1 MKIEQTKLRGVLLI
15 QPEPM
20 ATGHGEIAE
29 DLRGFFVETYNE
41 EKYRAAGIGVAFVE
55 DDMSVSKKNV
65 LRGMHGDDRTWKLIT
80 CSHGTVFFVAVY
92 GKEGS
97 PDFGAWQ
104 SFELSDSNRLR
115 ILVPPWYAS
124 GYAVLSEMAIVNYK
138 QSELFR
144 AGGQFS
150 FKWNDPRFGIAWPA
164 SKWIMS
170 ARDAA

>member
-1 MKIEQTKLRGVLLI
+1 MKILQTKLDGVLLI
-15 QPEPM
+15 EPEIV
-20 ATGHGEIAE
+20 ARGAGEITE

-41 EKYRAAGIGVAFVE
+41 EKYRVAGITVKFME

-80 CSHGTVFFVAVY
+80 CSHGSIFFVAVY

-97 PDFGAWQ
+97 PDFGKWQ
-104 SFELSDSNRLR
+104 SFELSDANRLR
-115 ILVPPWYAS
+115 ILVPPYYAS
-124 GYAVLSEMAIVNYK
+124 GYAVMSDKAIVNYK

-144 AGGQFS
+144 VGGQFS
-150 FKWNDPRFGIAWPA
+150 FKWNDPRFGITWPEGE
-164 SKWIMS
+164 WIMS